1 MGSLNQLM
9 EMTDSLSK
17 LDGQIDQSVKRTKK
31 VYSDMCKEID
41 GREDTI
47 AIETGN
53 AKTRQ

>member
-1 MGSLNQLM
+1 M